1 MTSKVLTSQNSVQK
15 SRRDISK
22 FLDQD
27 FPSWLSG
34 KNLTRIHKDEV
45 QSLASLSGLRIQHYH
60 EPWYRSQTR
69 LGSCMALA
77 GGYSS
82 NSIPSQEP
90 LYARGA
96 ALKKAKK
103 KKREKFLDYS
113 FTQ

>member
-60 EPWYRSQTR
+60 ELLCRSAAE
-69 LGSCMALA
+69 ALIQPLA
-77 GGYSS
+77 W
-82 NSIPSQEP
+82 EP
-90 LYARGA
+90 PFAVGV
-96 ALKKAKK
+96 ALKGKK
-103 KKREKFLDYS
+103 
-113 FTQ
+113 